1 MKDEEK
7 TKDQLIN
14 ELEEMRKRITEL
26 EALEIKR
33 KRAERE
39 IEERRLYLEGVLAA
53 APDAI
58 VTLDA
63 HHRIVEWN
71 AGAARLFGY
80 SREEVIGQNIDDLI
94 TNSDTFEEAV
104 GFTQTV
110 LSGKEM
116 PTVETIR
123 YRKDGSP
130 VEVIL
135 AGSPIVVGDELIGVV
150 GVYTDITERKK
161 AEEIKREQIEK
172 LETFKKITV
181 DRELKMIELKNEIK
195 ELKQQLSDMRK
206 T

>member
-110 LSGKEM
+110 LSGKEV
-116 PTVETIR
+116 PPVETIR